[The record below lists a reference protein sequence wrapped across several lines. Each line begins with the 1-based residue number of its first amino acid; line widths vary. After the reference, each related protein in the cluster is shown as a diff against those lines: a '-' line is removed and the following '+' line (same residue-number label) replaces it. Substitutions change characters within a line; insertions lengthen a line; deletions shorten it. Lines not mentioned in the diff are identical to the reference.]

1 MNLTNL
7 VFWSFAILSSWAVG
21 THVDDIHTAILK
33 AQVKLIY
40 ASRSETWGSPKFL
53 KY

>member
-7 VFWSFAILSSWAVG
+7 ILWSFAIVSMWAVG
-21 THVDDIHTAILK
+21 SHVDDIHTAILN
-33 AQVKLIY
+33 AQAKLIY
-40 ASRSETWGSPKFL
+40 ESRSETWGSPKFL